1 MDEITETNCVIDSAV
16 AHVVDNRAEELVL
29 ADLPVDLDDE
39 LLIFL
44 RTHVV
49 KSIER
54 SSIAMFNDRD
64 TNNVSL
70 ACEKIFA
77 RPADIAGHSKGL
89 AERLFSFMTP
99 KSIKPGTLWAI
110 LFGTDDSP
118 TRYLALLKMDDLNI
132 YRYQPVT
139 KSGKH
144 KINLSRLSHTL
155 PHAKIRLDKAAF
167 VVPEEIAELGY
178 ELRVWDKVLPEE
190 QVAGYFTDFLS
201 FHSPQTNREKTRI
214 FNTEVERWIQQ
225 NVGAFPRGLDEQH
238 LREVK
243 RTYLNNN
250 AKVRIK
256 HFGQAAFGTKN
267 LKMAHS
273 LAKHLRRNGLKDS
286 SFEVEQSEWNK
297 LSSKF
302 AYRLTSGD
310 NTVEIRGEF
319 DEVKAMVEITTPT
332 ARDPHY
338 YARITADTL
347 AEVVK

>member
-1 MDEITETNCVIDSAV
+1 MDDITETNCVIDSAV
-16 AHVVDNRAEELVL
+16 AHVVDNRNDKLVL

-39 LLIFL
+39 LLAFL

-49 KSIER
+49 KSIEH
-54 SSIAMFNDRD
+54 SGIAIFNDRD

-70 ACEKIFA
+70 SCEEIFA
-77 RPADIAGHSKGL
+77 DPTDIAEHSKVL
-89 AERLFSFMTP
+89 AERLFLFMKP
-99 KSIKPGTLWAI
+99 KTIKPGTLWTI
-110 LFGTDDSP
+110 LFGSDDSP
-118 TRYLALLKMDDLNI
+118 TRYLALLKMDDLNT
-132 YRYQPVT
+132 YRYRPIT
-139 KSGKH
+139 KKGKRA
-144 KINLSRLSHTL
+144 INLRKLSHTL
-155 PHAKIRLDKAAF
+155 PNAKIRLDKAAF
-167 VVPEEIAELGY
+167 VVPEDISDLGY
-178 ELRVWDKVLPEE
+178 DLRVWDKVLPEE

-201 FHSPQTNREKTRI
+201 FHAPQTNREKTRI

-225 NVGAFPRGLDEQH
+225 NLAALPPSIDEQD

-256 HFGQAAFGTKN
+256 DFSVAAFGTKN
-267 LKMAHS
+267 ADLGRS
-273 LAKHLRRNGLKDS
+273 LAKHLRRSGLKDS

-302 AYRLTSGD
+302 AYRLKAGG

-319 DEVKAMVEITTPT
+319 DEVKAMVEITTPKVN
-332 ARDPHY
+332 DPHY

-347 AEVVK
+347 EEVVQ